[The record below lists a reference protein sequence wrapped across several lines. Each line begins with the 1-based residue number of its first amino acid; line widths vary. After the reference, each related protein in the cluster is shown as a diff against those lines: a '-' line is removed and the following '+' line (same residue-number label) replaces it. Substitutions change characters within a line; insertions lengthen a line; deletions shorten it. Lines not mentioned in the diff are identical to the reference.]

1 MKNFKYKY
9 LYIAVA
15 MAVLGSC
22 SEDFVTLQPKGSF
35 LSSSYYK
42 NEQQATAA
50 LVGVYDPLRKNT
62 GGFENMVAML
72 NAGSDDFYAGGGSAS
87 DGNGIQNFSSHSLTS
102 LIIPGSFW
110 NDHYQ
115 GIYRANV
122 LLSKMSGVDMSD
134 ALKVRFTAETKTLRA
149 LYYFNLVRM
158 FKNIPLILDPLTT
171 STMLNVEQTT
181 PALVYA
187 QIEKDLL
194 EAIPGLPTSVNA
206 ASDAG
211 RLTRVSAQ
219 ALLGKVYLYDGKNA
233 EAATVLAQ
241 VNGTPGQPNQYGNK
255 LLAKFSDLWVV
266 SNKYNA
272 ESLIEVSHTSAGNSN
287 WDFWGSGR
295 DEGNSLNVMVGPR
308 GYSRPA
314 NSTAPDLPSGW
325 SFSVPT
331 QKLYDAMKNDPRFDA
346 TILDMKALK
355 AAGTADYIA
364 GNADT
369 GYFLNKFL
377 PRQSDV
383 RTGGGAAEL
392 NYKQDSYI
400 IRLADTYLL
409 EAEALGASGARA
421 QALLD
426 AVRARVGLAS
436 IPVTLAAIKNERRME
451 LAGEGHRFFDLV
463 RWGDAPAA
471 LADRG
476 FTAGTDEIF
485 PIPHVELVGT
495 KLKQNPNYE

>member
-1 MKNFKYKY
+1 MKNIKYKY
-9 LYIAVA
+9 IYIAVA
-15 MAVLGSC
+15 LAVLGSC

-35 LSSSYYK
+35 LSTSYYK

-72 NAGSDDFYAGGGSAS
+72 NAGSDDFYAGGGGAS
-87 DGNGIQNFSSHSLTS
+87 DGNGIQNFSTHSLTS

-115 GIYRANV
+115 GVYRSNV
-122 LLSKMSGVDMSD
+122 LLSKMADVDMSD

-158 FKNIPLILDPLTT
+158 FKNIPLILEPLTT
-171 STMLNVEQTT
+171 STMLEVEQAT
-181 PALVYA
+181 PEAIYA
-187 QIEKDLL
+187 QIEKDLT
-194 EAIPGLPTSVNA
+194 EAIPGLPTAVNA
-206 ASDAG
+206 ASESG

-219 ALLGKVYLYDGKNA
+219 ALLGKVYLFEGKKP
-233 EAATVLAQ
+233 EAAAILAQ
-241 VNGTPGQPNQYGNK
+241 VNGTPGAANQYGNK
-255 LLAKFSDLWVV
+255 LLANFSDLWVT
-266 SNKYNA
+266 SNKYNS

-308 GYSRPA
+308 GYARPA

-331 QKLYDAMKNDPRFDA
+331 QKLYDAMKNDPRFGA
-346 TILDMKALK
+346 TILDIKALK
-355 AAGTADYIA
+355 AAGSADYI
-364 GNADT
+364 GGYQDT

-400 IRLADTYLL
+400 IRLADTYLM
-409 EAEALGASGARA
+409 EAEALGSGARA

-426 AVRARVGLAS
+426 AVRARVGLPS
-436 IPVTLAAIKNERRME
+436 VPVTLAAIKNERRME

-463 RWGDAPAA
+463 RWGDAATA

-476 FTAGTDEIF
+476 FNAGTDEIF

>member
-1 MKNFKYKY
+1 MKNKFKYIY
-9 LYIAVA
+9 AVIALA
-15 MAVLGSC
+15 ALGGSC
-22 SEDFVTLQPKGSF
+22 SEDFVSVDPKGSF
-35 LSSSYYK
+35 LSTSYYK
-42 NEQQATAA
+42 DEQQATAA

-62 GGFENMVAML
+62 GGFENLVAML
-72 NAGSDDFYAGGGSAS
+72 NAGSDDFYAGGGGAS
-87 DGNGIQNFSSHSLTS
+87 DGQGIQNFSTHSLTS

-122 LLSKMSGVDMSD
+122 LLSKMSGVNMSD
-134 ALKVRFTAETKTLRA
+134 ALKIRFTGESKALRA

-158 FKNIPLILDPLTT
+158 FKNIPLILEPLTT
-171 STMLNVEQTT
+171 STMLNVEQSA
-181 PALVYA
+181 PEAVYA
-187 QIEKDLL
+187 QIEKDLV
-194 EAIPGLPTSVNA
+194 EAIPALPTTVDA
-206 ASDAG
+206 ATGSG
-211 RLTRVSAQ
+211 RLTRGAAQ

-233 EAATVLAQ
+233 EAAAILAQ

-255 LLAKFSDLWVV
+255 LLASFSDLWVV
-266 SNKYNA
+266 ANKFNS
-272 ESLIEVSHTSAGNSN
+272 ESLLEVSHTSAGNSD
-287 WDFWGSGR
+287 WGFWGSGR

-314 NSTAPDLPSGW
+314 NSTAADLPSGW
-325 SFSVPT
+325 SFSIPT

-346 TILDMKALK
+346 TIFDLKALK
-355 AAGTADYIA
+355 ATGRADYIP
-364 GNADT
+364 GYQDT

-377 PRQSDV
+377 PRKTDV

-392 NYKQDSYI
+392 NYKQNSYV

-409 EAEALGASGARA
+409 EAEALGSGTRA

-436 IPVTLAAIKNERRME
+436 VPVTLAAIKNERRME

-463 RWGDAPAA
+463 RWGDAATA

-476 FTAGTDEIF
+476 FNAGTDEIF
-485 PIPHVELVGT
+485 PIPYVELTGT
-495 KLKQNPNYE
+495 KLKQNPNYQ